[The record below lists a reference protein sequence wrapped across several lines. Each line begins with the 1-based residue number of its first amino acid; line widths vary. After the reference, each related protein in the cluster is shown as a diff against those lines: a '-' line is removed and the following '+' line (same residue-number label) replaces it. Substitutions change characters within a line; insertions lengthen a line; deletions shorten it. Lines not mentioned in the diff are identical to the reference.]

1 MRPQEFVLAARYRL
15 GMRVYTHAGP
25 CPACRQQSDEFGR
38 HAMNCGGSGERI
50 GRHHLLRDH
59 LHQVAVAAGLG
70 PTKEARFLIPGED
83 SRPADVFIPQFAAGL
98 DAAIDVTVV
107 NPLQRATVE
116 GAATTAGHAT
126 TFAYQRKVRGAGEAC
141 TRQGISLM
149 PVVVESLGGW
159 GEEAVRV
166 VKRLAGALA
175 RHTGQEEEDVQR
187 HQFGKLGICLQRGN
201 SVILAARIPAYPA
214 PHTDGQF

>member
-1 MRPQEFVLAARYRL
+1 M
-15 GMRVYTHAGP
+15 
-25 CPACRQQSDEFGR
+25 
-38 HAMNCGGSGERI
+38 
-50 GRHHLLRDH
+50 
-59 LHQVAVAAGLG
+59 
-70 PTKEARFLIPGED
+70 LIP
-83 SRPADVFIPQFAAGL
+83 QWAAGL

-116 GAATTAGHAT
+116 RAATTAGYAT
-126 TFAYQRKVRGAGEAC
+126 TFAFQRKVRGAGEAC